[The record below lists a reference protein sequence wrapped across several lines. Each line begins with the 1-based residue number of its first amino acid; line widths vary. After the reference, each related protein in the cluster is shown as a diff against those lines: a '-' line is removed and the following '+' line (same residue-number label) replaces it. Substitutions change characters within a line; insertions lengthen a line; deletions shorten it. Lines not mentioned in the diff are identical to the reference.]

1 MPGDLRRLRNRMKFA
16 ARLSAPLCAAA
27 FLCASACAGRAEVP
41 KAAAVPVVAEIVYA
55 PTDLAKLKPRVSHR
69 VVLEGV
75 IVATG
80 KSRSG
85 STSYLNFTKNYRDSV
100 SLVFL
105 GASVAKEFPKEKLAE
120 YVGRKI
126 HIGGLLEERNGAL
139 QMRVFAAEQIKVL
152 K

>member
-1 MPGDLRRLRNRMKFA
+1 MRFPVRLLAISCIASGLA
-16 ARLSAPLCAAA
+16 AITARVIAEQPKPAPL
-27 FLCASACAGRAEVP
+27 
-41 KAAAVPVVAEIVYA
+41 PVVAEVIYA
-55 PTDLAKLKPRVSHR
+55 PTDLAKLKPRLHRR

-75 IVATG
+75 IVASG

-105 GASVAKEFPKEKLAE
+105 GAAVAKEFPKEKLAE
-120 YVGRKI
+120 LVGKKI

-139 QMRVFAAEQIKVL
+139 QMRVFSAEQIVVMP
-152 K
+152 

>member
-1 MPGDLRRLRNRMKFA
+1 MKFPV
-16 ARLSAPLCAAA
+16 RFFAPHCIAVSLIAAA
-27 FLCASACAGRAEVP
+27 GNAHAEPHKGGV
-41 KAAAVPVVAEIVYA
+41 AVPVVAEIIYA
-55 PTDLAKLKPRVSHR
+55 PTDFAKLRPRVNHR

-105 GASVAKEFPKEKLAE
+105 GASVAKEFPKERLAGF
-120 YVGRKI
+120 VGKKI
-126 HIGGLLEERNGAL
+126 HVGGLLEERSGAL
-139 QMRVFAAEQIKVL
+139 QMRVFELEQIKVL
-152 K
+152 P

>member
-1 MPGDLRRLRNRMKFA
+1 MRLPSRILVLPCLA
-16 ARLSAPLCAAA
+16 ACLVAAA
-27 FLCASACAGRAEVP
+27 LPAHAEQPKP
-41 KAAAVPVVAEIVYA
+41 KATLPVVAEPVYL
-55 PTDLAKLKPRVSHR
+55 PTDLAKLRRRVNRR

-85 STSYLNFTKNYRDSV
+85 STNYLNFTKNYRDSV

-105 GASVAKEFPKEKLAE
+105 GAEIAKQFPKEKLAG
-120 YVGRKI
+120 YIGKKI
-126 HIGGLLEERNGAL
+126 HIGGILEERNGAL
-139 QMRVFAAEQIKVL
+139 QMRVLDAEQIRIL